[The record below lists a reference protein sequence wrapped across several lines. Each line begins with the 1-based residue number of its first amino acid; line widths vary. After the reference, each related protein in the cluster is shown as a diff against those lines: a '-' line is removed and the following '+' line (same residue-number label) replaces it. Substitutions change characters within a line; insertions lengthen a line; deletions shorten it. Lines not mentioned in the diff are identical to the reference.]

1 MEIQTIKAT
10 QIIQARDIYS
20 HNNESDCLPEAGTTQ
35 PDHPLADYYLEY
47 PLPTVLNYSKTKERA
62 FHEGLSDDSTE
73 IIMVSEKAA
82 GIRAIPGDMIE
93 GTEAITN

>member
-35 PDHPLADYYLEY
+35 PDHPLADYYIDF

-73 IIMVSEKAA
+73 VIEA
-82 GIRAIPGDMIE
+82 GIRAIPGDMSE
-93 GTEAITN
+93 VEDEEEKQ